1 MKIKRVVL
9 TFKNME
15 SVSILGKNIDS
26 LSFKEPVSFH
36 WGVNIDVELIINKSF
51 STSEYF
57 TIALLPEANDSTFAE
72 FYSETDYTPFER
84 IQKFNDII
92 SVKIYYNNGELMD
105 FFLEWKGVN
114 KDICRSENKYQ
125 SSKMLG
131 DILNISIEK

>member
-26 LSFKEPVSFH
+26 LSFKEPVNIH
-36 WGVNIDVELIINKSF
+36 WGVNLDVELIINKSF

-72 FYSETDYTPFER
+72 FYSETNYTPFER
-84 IQKFNDII
+84 IQKFNDIV
-92 SVKIYYNNGELMD
+92 SVEIYYNNGELMD
-105 FFLEWKGVN
+105 FYLEWKGVN
-114 KDICRSENKYQ
+114 EDIGCSENRYQ
-125 SSKMLG
+125 SSRMLG
-131 DILNISIEK
+131 GILNISVEK